1 MAPEHPRPGP
11 AHNLLHLLAL
21 RRLVAVHRT
30 LLAGRFVLAKH
41 ALIKA
46 LVSVGVQ
53 RLIVRIIGLRL
64 GTAPLVEGNHPLNRH
79 FFPFDTLPHLPAFR
93 LLLRCIYHTP

>member
-1 MAPEHPRPGP
+1 M
-11 AHNLLHLLAL
+11 
-21 RRLVAVHRT
+21 HRT

-93 LLLRCIYHTP
+93 LFKMHLSYTLISIPDQTHCFRC

>member
-1 MAPEHPRPGP
+1 M
-11 AHNLLHLLAL
+11 
-21 RRLVAVHRT
+21 HRT

-53 RLIVRIIGLRL
+53 RLIVLAVVAGESAVFLALIV
-64 GTAPLVEGNHPLNRH
+64 LVYRRQEV
-79 FFPFDTLPHLPAFR
+79 
-93 LLLRCIYHTP
+93 